1 MTDIPALSAD
11 LLQRAIPT
19 RMRRRLIAGQVQAET
34 DLPALRAFLGLSQEQ
49 LAHAMGVS
57 VHTLESWE
65 QGLGEPDAPAIALLS
80 EAARHPRLFL
90 RRARATA

>member
-11 LLQRAIPT
+11 LLQRAIPART
-19 RMRRRLIAGQVQAET
+19 RRRLIAGQLEAQA
-34 DLPALRAFLGLSQEQ
+34 DLPALRAFLGLSQAQ
-49 LAHAMGVS
+49 LAQALRVS
-57 VHTLESWE
+57 VATLHGWE
-65 QGLGEPDAPAIALLS
+65 QGLGEPDATAIALLC